1 MEMDQQHGMVQPMVD
16 AYDEDILK
24 MAAPNFVPQPPP
36 GPPQGMGIPPP
47 PPVPIVQGIPINPQ
61 HNPVMGGMMPNMT
74 MQPVPSKHLIDPY
87 LAAEISSIVH
97 TLSTSQLIY
106 VLASLK
112 KFLKHAPSEAR
123 RFLINNPQLTYALLH
138 TQFILGGHDESIL
151 PLSRMDHE
159 ISQVNK
165 MERSI
170 HLKPF
175 HNLYEEATGPV
186 DQQETYSTVQPYG
199 THEQVVN
206 QQLTPEMPT
215 YEQNMYQEEAYY
227 AHQQQQADKS
237 QGASQ
242 AEIDELMNQGIYPAS
257 AALVDEVIKNPEI
270 LTNIQKATKQEM
282 ASWPEEQKQQVLSIK
297 IVRIDSD
304 IYTQA
309 LHMRGI
315 SVNL

>member
-1 MEMDQQHGMVQPMVD
+1 MDQQLGMVQQMVD
-16 AYDEDILK
+16 SYDEDMLK
-24 MAAPNFVPQPPP
+24 MVAPNFVPQPPP
-36 GPPQGMGIPPP
+36 GPPQAMGIPPP
-47 PPVPIVQGIPINPQ
+47 PPVPMVQGIPINPQ
-61 HNPVMGGMMPNMT
+61 HNLAMVGMMPNMT
-74 MQPVPSKHLIDPY
+74 MHPVPSKHLIDPY

-138 TQFILGGHDESIL
+138 TQFILGGHDETIL
-151 PLSRMDHE
+151 PLSTMDHE

-165 MERSI
+165 MERSM

-175 HNLYEEATGPV
+175 HNLYEQATGPV
-186 DQQETYSTVQPYG
+186 DQQPETYSTVQQYG
-199 THEQVVN
+199 TREQVIN

-227 AHQQQQADKS
+227 AKQQQVSKS

-242 AEIDELMNQGIYPAS
+242 AEIDELMNEGIYPAS

-270 LTNIQKATKQEM
+270 LTNIQKATRQEM
-282 ASWPEEQKQQVLSIK
+282 TSWPEEQKQQVLSIK
-297 IVRIDSD
+297 I
-304 IYTQA
+304 A